1 MSKFAIRLLILIMYA
16 SALVAVP
23 MVTPA
28 KAAAESSKQTKKK
41 KRQSVSPG
49 IGDPRSSGQARPNA
63 SNPYDEPDRKVS
75 Y

>member
-1 MSKFAIRLLILIMYA
+1 MRKFAIRLLTLTIYA
-16 SALVAVP
+16 TALVAVP

-28 KAAAESSKQTKKK
+28 KAAADSSKQTKQKK
-41 KRQSVSPG
+41 KQSGSPG
-49 IGDPRSSGQARPNA
+49 IGDPRPSSQARPNP

>member
-1 MSKFAIRLLILIMYA
+1 MSKFAIRLLTLTMYA
-16 SALVAVP
+16 TAMVAVP

-41 KRQSVSPG
+41 KKLSGSPG
-49 IGDPRSSGQARPNA
+49 IGDPRSSGQARPNL